1 MSTQGIIPTRRPVPD
16 TLFGGRLR
24 GSYLLD
30 LEVVDVRDLAPHVRS
45 VTVASSDLVGFEHV
59 PGQDL
64 MIEFPA
70 GAGSVRRRYTI
81 RHADSAAGMAEL
93 EFELHGA
100 GGIAT
105 RWAGDAE
112 VGSQLNAIGPR
123 GTITVRP
130 GATSHVFVADDSA
143 MPAAFAML
151 EALSPHVS
159 ATAVL
164 VTPHGPLSRPGPNGV
179 ADIRQLWVTDAQ
191 LPEVIAGLDLQPPV
205 ASYVNGERH
214 LVLRAVEL
222 LRSAGLDQA
231 ATASK
236 AYWRSD
242 QPNAAHGEPSHE

>member
-45 VTVASSDLVGFEHV
+45 VTVASSDLVGFEHA

-81 RHADSAAGMAEL
+81 RHADSAAGVAEL
-93 EFELHGA
+93 EFELHDGIGPA
-100 GGIAT
+100 TLWAAPAEPGDRLKAIGSRGGI
-105 RWAGDAE
+105 G
-112 VGSQLNAIGPR
+112 L
-123 GTITVRP
+123 RP
-130 GATSHVFVADDSA
+130 EATSHVFVADDSA
-143 MPAAFAML
+143 MSAAFAML
-151 EALSPHVS
+151 EALPPHAS
-159 ATAVL
+159 ATVVL
-164 VTPHGPLSRPGPNGV
+164 VTPHGPLSRPGHNSV
-179 ADIRQLWVTDAQ
+179 ADIRQLWVTEAQ
-191 LPEVIAGLDLQPPV
+191 LPEVITGLDLEPPV

-214 LVLRAVEL
+214 LVLHAVEL

-231 ATASK
+231 AIASK
-236 AYWRSD
+236 AYWRRD